1 MGEPIY
7 DINAMKKVLLLIAI
21 LTVLWIVKS
30 FVFSKGLFTYQLLSE
45 VGEDN
50 VRIQVSAKEAFKYE
64 IVKTDGEILL
74 AGHSYERNLSDPE
87 VVISI
92 RQSNNGALI
101 STSDGIS
108 TQVNSVDW
116 TGFAMTGTN
125 DTGLLVP
132 IVGSKDNLLCLR
144 IKGNLND

>member
-1 MGEPIY
+1 M
-7 DINAMKKVLLLIAI
+7 LIAI
-21 LTVLWIVKS
+21 LFALWILKS
-30 FVFSKGLFTYQLLSE
+30 LVFSKGFFTYQLLSE
-45 VGEDN
+45 VGDDN
-50 VRIQVSAKEAFKYE
+50 VRIQVSAKDSFEYE

-74 AGHSYERNLSDPE
+74 AGTSYERNLHDPE

-92 RQSNNGALI
+92 RQSSNGALI

-116 TGFAMTGTN
+116 TGFAMTGTH

-132 IVGSKDNLLCLR
+132 IIGSKDNLLCLR
-144 IKGNLND
+144 IKSNLNN